1 MFLGVTDMMYGEVPG
16 DSSKRMKV
24 EKVGIASTTSCTATT

>member
-16 DSSKRMKV
+16 DSSKGMRG
-24 EKVGIASTTSCTATT
+24 ERVGVA